1 MLLQAWWRRMKTVIL
16 LRKIMA
22 DYRWKMAVR
31 IQGVWRAWSQWRK
44 FASKKRLW
52 LEELAVMRIAAT
64 VGVHTQGYHRCPLPS
79 LYPRR
84 VSQGHVTSCRN
95 SKPSGGPT
103 WHDAR
108 CVA

>member
-1 MLLQAWWRRMKTVIL
+1 MLQMVTLPLTFSRYRRQGAIMLLQAWWRRMKTVIL

-31 IQGVWRAWSQWRK
+31 IQGVWRAYSQWRK

-64 VGVHTQGYHRCPLPS
+64 VRTQPLS
-79 LYPRR
+79 
-84 VSQGHVTSCRN
+84 SF
-95 SKPSGGPT
+95 
-103 WHDAR
+103 
-108 CVA
+108 

>member
-31 IQGVWRAWSQWRK
+31 IQGVWRAFSQWRK

-64 VGVHTQGYHRCPLPS
+64 VRMQPS
-79 LYPRR
+79 
-84 VSQGHVTSCRN
+84 SSF
-95 SKPSGGPT
+95 
-103 WHDAR
+103 
-108 CVA
+108 